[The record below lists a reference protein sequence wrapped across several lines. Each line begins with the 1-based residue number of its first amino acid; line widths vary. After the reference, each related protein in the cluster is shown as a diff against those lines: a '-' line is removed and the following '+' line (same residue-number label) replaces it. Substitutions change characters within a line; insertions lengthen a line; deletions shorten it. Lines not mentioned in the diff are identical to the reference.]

1 MCPRTIAQSL
11 DIPYR
16 NGHQYHSLGVQVLTL
31 KERPT
36 DVPKEH
42 LPSKLRRGECQQV
55 VCQENCCGCSG
66 FIFYSIHKD
75 QKRQTGNSQK
85 KTARIKTAS
94 AKKNMAQSIFNGF
107 HLGRQG
113 AIRLQQPC
121 AIVFACF
128 MNRCKVKVGGYCFLR
143 YTFLVE
149 FDFILRMKLKRC
161 FEPQGHDFHVQTAMI
176 VPMSAASEVSHSS

>member
-1 MCPRTIAQSL
+1 MPASCVPRELLWLFWFYFLFYPQ
-11 DIPYR
+11 
-16 NGHQYHSLGVQVLTL
+16 
-31 KERPT
+31 RPKKA
-36 DVPKEH
+36 DWKFP
-42 LPSKLRRGECQQV
+42 
-55 VCQENCCGCSG
+55 
-66 FIFYSIHKD
+66 
-75 QKRQTGNSQK
+75 K